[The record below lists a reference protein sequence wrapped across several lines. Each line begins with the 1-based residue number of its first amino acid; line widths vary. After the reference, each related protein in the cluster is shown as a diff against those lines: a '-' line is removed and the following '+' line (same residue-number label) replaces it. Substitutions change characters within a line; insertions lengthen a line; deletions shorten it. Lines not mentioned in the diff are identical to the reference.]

1 MKPGTGA
8 QETGRATGVCVWLT
22 GRSGAGKSTV
32 TAQLVPLLESRG
44 RTVSVLDVEP
54 LLGKQWC
61 ERTSEGKLLR
71 KGVVAREV
79 VRHGG
84 IAVCVTVSARRATR
98 EAVRQIVGPDHFVE
112 VYLDPPVE
120 VSAARKAGR
129 KRKPTMRKR
138 LKALLRRVR
147 ALVGGG
153 GSVSYEPPLSP
164 DVRIDS
170 STLTPADG
178 AAAILAVLEERGV
191 IVSPGDVD
199 ERSPS

>member
-1 MKPGTGA
+1 
-8 QETGRATGVCVWLT
+8 
-22 GRSGAGKSTV
+22 V

-54 LLGKQWC
+54 LLGKKWC

-112 VYLDPPVE
+112 VYLDPPAE

-129 KRKPTMRKR
+129 KRKPTLRKR
-138 LKALLRRVR
+138 LKALLGRVR
-147 ALVGGG
+147 AVVGGG
-153 GSVSYEPPLSP
+153 GGVSYEPPLLP

-170 STLTPADG
+170 STVTPADG

-191 IVSPGDVD
+191 IVSRGDV
-199 ERSPS
+199 EEGSPS